1 LDRKGDNIL
10 NATRVEQHVIR
21 RHDALWKTVDMN
33 CYLSKNLY
41 NYANYEIRK
50 RFIEDNYWLRYA
62 EMAGTMKNSDPYK
75 ELMSQPSQQTLTLL
89 DGVWKSFFMAI
100 KDWKKNPRKYLGR
113 PKLPGYLPKDGRY
126 IWSIKNNGCR
136 IRNGRLEFIIKRLSK
151 VSIPTK
157 ARGRLLCVRFVPK
170 GTCYVMEIVTEVEA
184 PEQPKG
190 EPNRIVGID
199 LGVNNLVTVANNIGL
214 MPIIVNGKGVK
225 SINQFYNK
233 RKAQI
238 QSELMIR
245 NGSKKSRR
253 LEEMSFKR
261 FCRIKTMFHQASR
274 MIVDYCVANHID
286 TLVCGLNKG
295 WKQEINTGKQN
306 NQRFSSIPYDMLIK
320 QFAYKCQDAGIR
332 FTITEEAYTSGTSV
346 LDGEHP
352 IKENYDKSRRVKRG
366 LFKWSGGF
374 VNADVNAACQ
384 IIKKVSPNAF
394 ADGVGAED
402 LQPVILNIA

>member
-1 LDRKGDNIL
+1 MV
-10 NATRVEQHVIR
+10 TRTETHVIR
-21 RHDALWKTVDMN
+21 KDNPLWKTVDHN

-50 RFIEDNYWLRYA
+50 RFIENNYWLRYR
-62 EMAGTMKNSDPYK
+62 EMAKMLKSADPYK
-75 ELMSQPSQQTLTLL
+75 ELMSQPSQQTLAML
-89 DGVWKSFFMAI
+89 DASWKSFFASI
-100 KDWKKNPRKYLGR
+100 RDWKKHPQKYLGR
-113 PKLPGYLPKDGRY
+113 PKLPGYLSKDGRHV
-126 IWSIKNNGCR
+126 WSIKNNGCR

-170 GTCYVMEIVTEVEA
+170 GTCYVMEIVTEVEV
-184 PEQPKG
+184 PEQPTG
-190 EPNRIVGID
+190 EPTRIAGID

-214 MPIIVNGKGVK
+214 MPIIVNGKGIK
-225 SINQFYNK
+225 SINQFYNR
-233 RKAQI
+233 RKAYI

-253 LEEMSFKR
+253 LEEISFKR
-261 FCRIKTMFHQASR
+261 FCRIKTMFHQTSK

-295 WKQEINTGKQN
+295 WKQEINTGKPN
-306 NQRFSSIPYDMLIK
+306 NQRFSYIPYDMLVN

-332 FTITEEAYTSGTSV
+332 FVTVEEAYTSGTSV
-346 LDGEHP
+346 LDGEQP

-366 LFKWSGGF
+366 LFKWSGGV

-384 IIKKVSPNAF
+384 IIKKVSPEAF
-394 ADGVGAED
+394 SDGVWAD
-402 LQPVILNIA
+402 HLRPVILNIR

>member
-1 LDRKGDNIL
+1 MCMGGDKLI
-10 NATRVEQHVIR
+10 ATRVEQHIIR
-21 RHDALWKTVDMN
+21 KPNRLWGVADKN

-41 NYANYEIRK
+41 NFANFYVRQS
-50 RFIEDNYWLRYA
+50 FISDGYWLRSS
-62 EMAGTMKNSDPYK
+62 EMEKTFKTSDPYK
-75 ELMSQPSQQTLTLL
+75 ELMSQPSQQTLKML
-89 DGVWKSFFMAI
+89 DAAWKSFFVAI
-100 KDWKKNPRKYLGR
+100 KDWKKNPQKYLGR
-113 PKLPGYLPKDGRY
+113 PNLPRYLPKDGRY
-126 IWSIKNNGCR
+126 TWSIKNNGCR
-136 IRNGRLEFIIKRLSK
+136 IRNGRLEFVIKRLSK

-170 GTCYVMEIVTEVEA
+170 GTCYVMEIVTEVEV
-184 PEQPKG
+184 PEQPIG
-190 EPNRIVGID
+190 EPNRIAGID

-214 MPIIVNGKGVK
+214 MPIIVNGKGIK
-225 SINQFYNK
+225 AINQFYNK
-233 RKAQI
+233 RKARI

-245 NGSKKSRR
+245 NGSKKSKR
-253 LEEMSFKR
+253 LEEMAFKR
-261 FCRIKTMFHQASR
+261 FCCIKTKFHQTSR

-295 WKQEINTGKQN
+295 WKQEINTGRQN

-320 QFAYKCQDAGIR
+320 QLAYKCEDSGIR
-332 FTITEEAYTSGTSV
+332 FTTVEEAYTSGTSA
-346 LDGEHP
+346 LDGEQP
-352 IKENYDKSRRVKRG
+352 TKENYDKSRRVKRG

-402 LQPVILNIA
+402 LQPAILNIA

>member
-1 LDRKGDNIL
+1 M
-10 NATRVEQHVIR
+10 NAKRVEQHVIR
-21 RHDALWKTVDMN
+21 KGNIVWKIVDYN

-50 RFIEDNYWLRYA
+50 RFIEDGYWMRYN
-62 EMAGTMKNSDPYK
+62 EMAGVFKGSEPYK
-75 ELMSQPSQQTLTLL
+75 DLMSQPSQQTLSLL
-89 DGVWKSFFMAI
+89 DGMWNAFFKSI
-100 KDWKKNPRKYLGR
+100 KDWKKHPYKYLGR
-113 PKLPGYLPKDGRY
+113 PRIPKYLPKDGRY
-126 IWSIKNNGCR
+126 VWSIKNNGCR

-170 GTCYVMEIVTEVEA
+170 GTCYIMEIVTEVEV
-184 PEQPKG
+184 PEQPIG
-190 EPNRIVGID
+190 EPMRIAGID

-214 MPIIVNGKGVK
+214 MPIIVNGKEIK
-225 SINQFYNK
+225 AINQFYNK

-245 NGSKKSRR
+245 NGSKKSKR
-253 LEEMSFKR
+253 LEKMSFKR
-261 FCRIKTMFHQASR
+261 FCRIKTMFHQTSR

-295 WKQEINTGKQN
+295 WKQEINTGRQN
-306 NQRFSSIPYDMLIK
+306 NQRFSYIPYNMLVN
-320 QFAYKCQDAGIR
+320 QLAYKCQDAGIR
-332 FTITEEAYTSGTSV
+332 FITAEEAYTSGTSV
-346 LDGEHP
+346 LDSEQP
-352 IKENYDKSRRVKRG
+352 VKENYDKSRRVKRG

-394 ADGVGAED
+394 SDGVGAED